1 MNGNHTADADFAA
14 AVYVLRRE
22 KDSNMRAFFTCEISA
37 DMLLSFLW
45 VQMFFV
51 GEHAERE
58 ISERFREILRS
69 KREGGSG
76 SFAESIGGK
85 ASDREE
91 GIDRAGGRR
100 ACGHQQKF
108 LL

>member
-1 MNGNHTADADFAA
+1 MSNSYDEWKSYSGCRFCSRC
-14 AVYVLRRE
+14 LCSEKR

-69 KREGGSG
+69 KE
-76 SFAESIGGK
+76 K
-85 ASDREE
+85 AVPEV
-91 GIDRAGGRR
+91 
-100 ACGHQQKF
+100 
-108 LL
+108 LLKVLEAKRLIEKKGLIVQADKI